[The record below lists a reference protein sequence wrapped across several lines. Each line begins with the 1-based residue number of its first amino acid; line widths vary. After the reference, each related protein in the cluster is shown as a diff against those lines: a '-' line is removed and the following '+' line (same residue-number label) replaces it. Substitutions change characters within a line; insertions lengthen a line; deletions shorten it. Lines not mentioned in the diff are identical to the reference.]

1 MTSNKEDRLMEIQ
14 AALQTAIMRT
24 VTDTLYH
31 MDASVEETREV
42 CTDIH
47 MDVIE
52 TFHHGVGVHM
62 EFRKHMS
69 PRSTF

>member
-1 MTSNKEDRLMEIQ
+1 MEIQ
-14 AALQTAIMRT
+14 KALHSAIMRT

-31 MDASVEETREV
+31 MDASAEETKEV
-42 CTDIH
+42 CTDIQ